1 MEETQVV
8 ISSKS
13 DLVIEGKSNV
23 NRFKCFYSS
32 NDLIDTLKVEYR
44 RRKSIYFFENTSLN
58 FINKRF
64 DCGGKGIN
72 KDFHK
77 LLRSKKFPSIKMK
90 LNSFSY
96 TIKEDSV
103 LVNVTYK
110 INGIPNNY
118 YIPVKLEKKESHFKI
133 SGNIKINIKD
143 FDLDPP
149 RKVLGIVKVRDSILI
164 KFNFLVQ
171 ENKKSG

>member
-1 MEETQVV
+1 
-8 ISSKS
+8 
-13 DLVIEGKSNV
+13 
-23 NRFKCFYSS
+23 
-32 NDLIDTLKVEYR
+32 
-44 RRKSIYFFENTSLN
+44 
-58 FINKRF
+58 
-64 DCGGKGIN
+64 
-72 KDFHK
+72 
-77 LLRSKKFPSIKMK
+77 MK

-133 SGNIKINIKD
+133 SGNKKINIKD